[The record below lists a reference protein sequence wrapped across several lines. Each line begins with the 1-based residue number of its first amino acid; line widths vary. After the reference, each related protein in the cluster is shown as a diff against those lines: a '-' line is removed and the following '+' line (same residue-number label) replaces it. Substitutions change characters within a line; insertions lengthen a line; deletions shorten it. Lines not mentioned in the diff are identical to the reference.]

1 MKKLKMF
8 LAGLLAVSLLVACS
22 DDEKKEKKPVTPPEP
37 VEAVTFT
44 PAGGEVES
52 GATVTL
58 ATATDG
64 ASIYYVFGG
73 KAVDLTESYATDG
86 TLYTAPVAIT
96 EAGVLSAVAV
106 KDKTVSTLTTAD
118 YTIAAPETVEDVTF
132 SPAAGELEAWD
143 KITLA
148 TATEGADIYY
158 EVVADG
164 ATATISKETATSA
177 TKYAEPLDPVAGTI
191 YAIAVKGEKTSEI
204 TNITYTVAP
213 AEDIPA
219 DSIRKWTA
227 ESTATDY
234 KVYTVKDLKFLAKI
248 VNEKNALAG
257 VTITL
262 ANDITVNA
270 KVLKDDFT
278 EPDEGADATPNA
290 DLVNLDSIGYGNGDS
305 PVPFSGTFDGNYHTI
320 SGLYIYQAHQ
330 GLGFFGN
337 VAGATIKN
345 LALRDACIINSNA
358 SGDADGHDDDR
369 FGGLVGDVTGDNTVI
384 TNVVFEG
391 VVGSAA
397 AVARGGSIEYA
408 AGLIGRADK
417 TVTVSK
423 SVVLAR
429 VYGTSGIGL
438 INEKGKEK
446 VTADA
451 TVAAFDAATQLT
463 EGQAAIAEKLENF
476 AKPDITI
483 AVPVIAPA
491 SGEVEVGTP
500 ITITCETEGAFI
512 AYSFGTEVTP
522 ENYVLYEETKPAVS
536 AAGTIYA
543 VGVIEWAEGKFIYSD
558 VASATYTLQGDTA
571 APTATPDGS
580 AKILSGDTV
589 TLTTETADAS
599 IYYVF
604 LTEGDA
610 PAADAIAVDENLYTA
625 PIAITANGTLYAV
638 AKKGNKV
645 SLVTTV
651 AYTLKVAPGTPV
663 AATAE
668 DEVEKGTKLK
678 FTAEPGTVYYEFVAE
693 GGTSTITAENYA
705 TVGRTGSF
713 IIADNGSFVCI
724 AENDGLVSA
733 PVTFAYT
740 AKDPQYVTDGLAAIN
755 EKLANVT
762 HAEVTAT
769 ADIKDGLI
777 DAQGTEGEEGYVAAV
792 KDYIITDAAGL
803 AKLSEIVNGGNAL
816 AGYTF
821 TVANDIT
828 INAKVLRG
836 GVIEPDEGPDC
847 TPNANLVNLDSIG
860 WGDKDAPVPFS
871 GTFNGNNYTI
881 SGFYAYQGHH
891 GLGFFGLIKG
901 ATIQNVIIRD
911 ACVINKNAGGS
922 VDGTDD
928 DRFGGFVGF
937 ALGDNTITNCIFEG
951 VVGSAAALGRG
962 TPYEYI
968 GGLVGRNDGN
978 AIVATDIIVV
988 ARVYGSADVV
998 IKKGNIADKTTISS
1012 FGVVIK

>member
-58 ATATDG
+58 ATATEG

-106 KDKTVSTLTTAD
+106 KDKTVSTLTTTD

-177 TKYAEPLDPVAGTI
+177 TKYTAPLDPVAGTI

-227 ESTATDY
+227 ESTATEY
-234 KVYTVKDLKFLAKI
+234 KVYNVKDLKFLAKI
-248 VNEKNALAG
+248 VNEKNALAD

-270 KVLKDDFT
+270 KVLSDDFT
-278 EPDEGADATPNA
+278 EPEEGADATPNA
-290 DLVNLDSIGYGNGDS
+290 DLVNLDSIGYGSGDS

-423 SVVLAR
+423 AVVLAR

-438 INEKGKEK
+438 INEKGKDK

-463 EGQAAIAEKLENF
+463 EGKAAVADKIENF
-476 AKPDITI
+476 AKPDTVI
-483 AVPVIAPA
+483 AVPEITPA
-491 SGEVEVGTP
+491 SGEVEAGTP
-500 ITITCETEGAFI
+500 VTITCETEGAFI

-610 PAADAIAVDENLYTA
+610 PDADAIAVDENLYTA
-625 PIAITANGTLYAV
+625 PVAITANGTLYAV

-651 AYTLKVAPGTPV
+651 AYTLKVAPGTPA

-668 DEVEKGTKLK
+668 GEVEKGTKLK

-705 TVGRTGSF
+705 SAKTGSF
-713 IIADNGSFVCI
+713 VIAESGTFYCI
-724 AENDGLVSA
+724 AENDGLLSEVT
-733 PVTFAYT
+733 TFAYT
-740 AKDPQYVTDGLAAIN
+740 ATDPEYITNGLAAI
-755 EKLANVT
+755 
-762 HAEVTAT
+762 AEAVIPTATPTAT
-769 ADIKDGLI
+769 ADIKDGLV
-777 DAQGTEGEEGYVAAV
+777 DAQGTEGEDGYVAAV
-792 KDYIITDAAGL
+792 KDYIITDVAGL

-816 AGYTF
+816 SGYTF

-836 GVIEPDEGPDC
+836 GVIEPDEEAPGVP
-847 TPNANLVNLDSIG
+847 TAGLVNLDSIG
-860 WGDKDAPVPFS
+860 NISNPFS
-871 GTFNGNNYTI
+871 GTFDGNGKVI
-881 SGFYAYQGHH
+881 SGFYAYQGHE
-891 GLGFFGLIKG
+891 GLGFIGRAKD
-901 ATIQNVIIRD
+901 ATIKNVILRD
-911 ACVINKNAGGS
+911 ACVINMNTKGADN
-922 VDGTDD
+922 DDD
-928 DRFGGFVGF
+928 DRFGILIGLVKDGST
-937 ALGDNTITNCIFEG
+937 TITDCIVEG
-951 VVGSAAALGRG
+951 VAGSAVAASRDSEG
-962 TPYEYI
+962 YEYI
-968 GGLVGRNDGN
+968 GGLIGRCD
-978 AIVATDIIVV
+978 VKTTATDCIVV
-988 ARVYGSADVV
+988 ARINGSGAT
-998 IKKGNIADKTTISS
+998 ICKKTTSNVEQTNVKA
-1012 FGVVIK
+1012 FGNKN

>member
-8 LAGLLAVSLLVACS
+8 LAGLLAMSLLVSCS
-22 DDEKKEKKPVTPPEP
+22 DDEGKKKPNNPPTPPEP
-37 VEAVTFT
+37 VTVEAVTFD
-44 PAGGEVES
+44 PAAGEVAS
-52 GATVTL
+52 GTQVAL
-58 ATATDG
+58 ATATEG
-64 ASIYYVFGG
+64 ATIYYGFAED
-73 KAVDLTESYATDG
+73 AVTTEYDANNKPALTEPVTIYA
-86 TLYTAPVAIT
+86 VAKK
-96 EAGVLSAVAV
+96 GDVSSAVTSA
-106 KDKTVSTLTTAD
+106 A
-118 YTIAAPETVEDVTF
+118 YTIKIETVEDVTF

-158 EVVADG
+158 EVVAAG

-177 TKYAEPLDPVAGTI
+177 TKYTAPLDPVAGTI

-248 VNEKNALAG
+248 VNEKHALAG

-290 DLVNLDSIGYGNGDS
+290 DLVNLDSIGYGSGDS

-423 SVVLAR
+423 AVVLAR

-463 EGQAAIAEKLENF
+463 EGKAAIAEKLENF

-571 APTATPDGS
+571 APTAKPDGS

-589 TLTTETADAS
+589 TLETETADAS

-610 PAADAIAVDENLYTA
+610 PAADAIAVDENLYTT
-625 PIAITANGTLYAV
+625 PVAITANGTLYAV

-651 AYTLKVAPGTPV
+651 AYTLKVAPGTP
-663 AATAE
+663 AAVTAVG
-668 DEVEKGTKLK
+668 DVEKGTKIK

-693 GGTSTITAENYA
+693 GGTSTITADNYA
-705 TVGRTGSF
+705 DAKTGSF
-713 IIADNGSFVCI
+713 VIAESGTFYCF
-724 AENDGLVSA
+724 AENDGIVSELA
-733 PVTFAYT
+733 TFAYT
-740 AKDPQYVTDGLAAIN
+740 AIDPQYVTDGLAAIS
-755 EKLANVT
+755 AVT
-762 HAEVTAT
+762 IPTAT
-769 ADIKDGLI
+769 PTATNDIKDEL
-777 DAQGTEGEEGYVAAV
+777 QEGVT
-792 KDYIITDAAGL
+792 DYIITDVAGL
-803 AKLSEIVNGGNAL
+803 QKLAEIVNGGNAL
-816 AGYTF
+816 SGYTF

-836 GVIEPDEGPDC
+836 GVIEPDEDAPGVA
-847 TPNANLVNLDSIG
+847 TTGLVNLDSIG
-860 WGDKDAPVPFS
+860 YGDKDTPTAPFS
-871 GTFNGNNYTI
+871 GTFDGNGKTI

-891 GLGFFGLIKG
+891 GLGFFGLIKD
-901 ATIQNVIIRD
+901 ATIKNVVLRD
-911 ACVINKNAGGS
+911 ACVINMNTKGK
-922 VDGTDD
+922 DDDDD
-928 DRFGGFVGF
+928 DRFGGLVGVS
-937 ALGDNTITNCIFEG
+937 LGGSISDCIFEG
-951 VVGSAAALGRG
+951 VAGSAVASGRDSEG
-962 TPYEYI
+962 YEYI
-968 GGLVGRNDGN
+968 GGLIGRCD
-978 AIVATDIIVV
+978 VATEATNCTVLVRIN
-988 ARVYGSADVV
+988 GSGQA
-998 IKKGNIADKTTISS
+998 ICKKGSDKIKATN
-1012 FGVVIK
+1012 VVGYSNKPQEAAFAK